1 MNSDGRRVKLTS
13 AIPSARK
20 AAPRIRSCAAGL
32 LGSASRTAR
41 NTKEEIIL
49 AENNLH
55 NEVR

>member
-1 MNSDGRRVKLTS
+1 MNSDGRRVELTS

-41 NTKEEIIL
+41 NTKEEISPS
-49 AENNLH
+49 
-55 NEVR
+55 RK